1 MLTLVEQIKD
11 AVKDAMRARDKARL
25 AALRLITAEFK
36 RIEVDERI
44 EVDDARALA
53 VLDKMVKQ
61 RLDSEAQ
68 YRAAGRDELA
78 EVEAFEIRVI
88 REYLPAPLSDD
99 ELDALIKQTVV
110 TLGGFGNFQGFFF
123 AQGRLG
129 KGSILVDI
137 GQHLT
142 FKVTVEAHFRAISG
156 QS

>member
-1 MLTLVEQIKD
+1 MAALVERIKD

-44 EVDDARALA
+44 EIDDARALS

-78 EVEAFEIRVI
+78 EVEAFEISVI
-88 REYLPAPLSDD
+88 REYLPEPLTD
-99 ELDALIKQTVV
+99 ENLEALVAEAIAAVGATSM
-110 TLGGFGNFQGFFF
+110 
-123 AQGRLG
+123 AQMGAVMGQLKPQVAGRADMGVL
-129 KGSILVDI
+129 SA
-137 GQHLT
+137 
-142 FKVTVEAHFRAISG
+142 KVKAQLSA
-156 QS
+156 

>member
-1 MLTLVEQIKD
+1 MPALVERIKD

-44 EVDDARALA
+44 EIDNARALS

-78 EVEAFEIRVI
+78 EVEAFEITVI
-88 REYLPAPLSDD
+88 REYLPEPLTD
-99 ELDALIKQTVV
+99 EALDALVAEAIAAS
-110 TLGGFGNFQGFFF
+110 GASSM
-123 AQGRLG
+123 AQMGAVMGQLKPKVAGRADMGVL
-129 KGSILVDI
+129 SA
-137 GQHLT
+137 
-142 FKVTVEAHFRAISG
+142 KVKAQLSA
-156 QS
+156 

>member
-1 MLTLVEQIKD
+1 VPALVERIKD

-44 EVDDARALA
+44 EIDDARALS

-78 EVEAFEIRVI
+78 EVEAFEITVI
-88 REYLPAPLSDD
+88 REYLPEPLTD
-99 ELDALIKQTVV
+99 EALEALVAEAIAAS
-110 TLGGFGNFQGFFF
+110 GASSM
-123 AQGRLG
+123 AQMGAVMGQLKPQVAGRADMGVL
-129 KGSILVDI
+129 SA
-137 GQHLT
+137 
-142 FKVTVEAHFRAISG
+142 KVKAQLSA
-156 QS
+156 

>member
-1 MLTLVEQIKD
+1 MPALVERIKD

-44 EVDDARALA
+44 EIDDARALS

-78 EVEAFEIRVI
+78 EVEAFEITVI
-88 REYLPAPLSDD
+88 REYLPEPLTD
-99 ELDALIKQTVV
+99 EALDALVAEAIAASGATSM
-110 TLGGFGNFQGFFF
+110 
-123 AQGRLG
+123 AQMGAVMGQLKPKVAGRADMGVL
-129 KGSILVDI
+129 SA
-137 GQHLT
+137 
-142 FKVTVEAHFRAISG
+142 KVKAQLSA
-156 QS
+156 

>member
-1 MLTLVEQIKD
+1 MPTLVEQIKD

-110 TLGGFGNFQGFFF
+110 TLGASSM
-123 AQGRLG
+123 AQMGAVMGQLKGQVAGRADMGVL
-129 KGSILVDI
+129 SA
-137 GQHLT
+137 
-142 FKVTVEAHFRAISG
+142 KVKALLAAG
-156 QS
+156 

>member
-1 MLTLVEQIKD
+1 VPALVERIKD

-44 EVDDARALA
+44 EIDDARALS

-78 EVEAFEIRVI
+78 AVEAFEITVI
-88 REYLPAPLSDD
+88 REYLPEPLTD
-99 ELDALIKQTVV
+99 EALDVLVAEAIAAS
-110 TLGGFGNFQGFFF
+110 GASSM
-123 AQGRLG
+123 AQMGAVMGQLKAQVAGRADMGVL
-129 KGSILVDI
+129 SA
-137 GQHLT
+137 
-142 FKVTVEAHFRAISG
+142 KVKAQLS
-156 QS
+156 S

>member
-1 MLTLVEQIKD
+1 MPALVERIKD

-44 EVDDARALA
+44 EIDDARALS

-78 EVEAFEIRVI
+78 EVEAFEITVI
-88 REYLPAPLSDD
+88 REYLPEPLTD
-99 ELDALIKQTVV
+99 EALDALVAEAIASSGATSM
-110 TLGGFGNFQGFFF
+110 
-123 AQGRLG
+123 AQMGAVMGQLKPKVAGRADMGVL
-129 KGSILVDI
+129 SA
-137 GQHLT
+137 
-142 FKVTVEAHFRAISG
+142 KVKAQLSA
-156 QS
+156 

>member
-1 MLTLVEQIKD
+1 MAALVERIKD

-44 EVDDARALA
+44 EVDDARALS

-78 EVEAFEIRVI
+78 EVEAFEITVI
-88 REYLPAPLSDD
+88 REYLPEPLTD
-99 ELDALIKQTVV
+99 EALDALVAEAIAA
-110 TLGGFGNFQGFFF
+110 LGAASM
-123 AQGRLG
+123 AQMGAVMGQLKPQVAGRADMGVL
-129 KGSILVDI
+129 SA
-137 GQHLT
+137 
-142 FKVTVEAHFRAISG
+142 KVKAQLAS
-156 QS
+156 

>member
-1 MLTLVEQIKD
+1 MPALVERIKD

-44 EVDDARALA
+44 EIDDARALS

-78 EVEAFEIRVI
+78 EVEAFEITVI
-88 REYLPAPLSDD
+88 REYLPQPLTD
-99 ELDALIKQTVV
+99 EALDALVAEAIAAS
-110 TLGGFGNFQGFFF
+110 GASSM
-123 AQGRLG
+123 AQMGAVMGQLKPKVAGRADMGVL
-129 KGSILVDI
+129 SA
-137 GQHLT
+137 
-142 FKVTVEAHFRAISG
+142 KVKAQLSA
-156 QS
+156 

>member
-1 MLTLVEQIKD
+1 MLTLAEQIKD

-110 TLGGFGNFQGFFF
+110 TLGASSM
-123 AQGRLG
+123 AQMGAVMGQLKGQVAGRADMGVL
-129 KGSILVDI
+129 SA
-137 GQHLT
+137 
-142 FKVTVEAHFRAISG
+142 KVKALLAAS
-156 QS
+156 

>member
-110 TLGGFGNFQGFFF
+110 TLGASSM
-123 AQGRLG
+123 AQMGAVMGQLKGQVAGRADMGVL
-129 KGSILVDI
+129 SA
-137 GQHLT
+137 
-142 FKVTVEAHFRAISG
+142 KVKALLAAS
-156 QS
+156 

>member
-1 MLTLVEQIKD
+1 MERSPVLTLVEQIKD

-110 TLGGFGNFQGFFF
+110 TLGASSM
-123 AQGRLG
+123 AQMGAVMGQLKGQVAGRADMGVL
-129 KGSILVDI
+129 SA
-137 GQHLT
+137 
-142 FKVTVEAHFRAISG
+142 KVKALLAAS
-156 QS
+156 

>member
-1 MLTLVEQIKD
+1 MAALVERIKD

-44 EVDDARALA
+44 EVDDARALS

-78 EVEAFEIRVI
+78 EVEAFEITVI
-88 REYLPAPLSDD
+88 REYLPEPLTD
-99 ELDALIKQTVV
+99 EALDALVAEAIAA
-110 TLGGFGNFQGFFF
+110 LGAASM
-123 AQGRLG
+123 AQMGAVMGQLKPQVAGRADMG
-129 KGSILVDI
+129 VISA
-137 GQHLT
+137 
-142 FKVTVEAHFRAISG
+142 KVKAQLAS
-156 QS
+156 

>member
-1 MLTLVEQIKD
+1 MPALVERIKD

-44 EVDDARALA
+44 EIDDARALS

-78 EVEAFEIRVI
+78 EVEAFEITVI
-88 REYLPAPLSDD
+88 REYLPEPLTD
-99 ELDALIKQTVV
+99 EALDALVAEAIAAS
-110 TLGGFGNFQGFFF
+110 GASSM
-123 AQGRLG
+123 AQMGAVMGQLKPQVAGRADMGVL
-129 KGSILVDI
+129 SA
-137 GQHLT
+137 
-142 FKVTVEAHFRAISG
+142 KVKAQLSA
-156 QS
+156 

>member
-1 MLTLVEQIKD
+1 MPTLVEQIKD

-110 TLGGFGNFQGFFF
+110 TLGASSM
-123 AQGRLG
+123 AQMGAVMGQLKGQVAGRADMGVL
-129 KGSILVDI
+129 SA
-137 GQHLT
+137 
-142 FKVTVEAHFRAISG
+142 KVKALLAAS
-156 QS
+156 